1 MINLNRC
8 RKAFDKTQHPLKIKD
23 LIKVGID
30 GTCHKIIKDI
40 YDKPT
45 ANIIFTGEKD
55 KDVHSCHFYSSV
67 LIARVTGIDKE
78 RKIKSI
84 QTGKEEVNLSLSGG
98 DMIGYIKNKLKIPP
112 KSH

>member
-45 ANIIFTGEKD
+45 ANIIFTGEKGQRCPLLSLLFISLD
-55 KDVHSCHFYSSV
+55 SPSH
-67 LIARVTGIDKE
+67 RNRQ
-78 RKIKSI
+78 RKIKAS
-84 QTGKEEVNLSLSGG
+84 KLERRVKLSLSGS
-98 DMIGYIKNKLKIPP
+98 DMMGYIKNKLKIPP
-112 KSH
+112 KNY